1 MIRACVLSCALV
13 SSGWLVHA
21 QGLPPVSLT
30 PPLVVPPIVS
40 EAIQLPV
47 APGPAAVAEP
57 PVPGAQAVGCIRS
70 PKRCSCFDQVGAPVP
85 VPPGLCAQLTDTG
98 AQRLAGGDLSRFEPR
113 PVELVPDPVFPA
125 PLPQHGLR
133 YALDVARSIVGRR

>member
-1 MIRACVLSCALV
+1 V
-13 SSGWLVHA
+13 GEH
-21 QGLPPVSLT
+21 
-30 PPLVVPPIVS
+30 
-40 EAIQLPV
+40 V
-47 APGPAAVAEP
+47 A
-57 PVPGAQAVGCIRS
+57 
-70 PKRCSCFDQVGAPVP
+70 

-98 AQRLAGGDLSRFEPR
+98 AERLAGGDLSRFEPR